1 MHDPHRPIRDRNE
14 PHEPQESADP
24 RRWKALAAVSLA
36 QFILILD
43 LTVVNVALPDLGA
56 DLDLSRTAFTW
67 AVSAYVLFFGGLL
80 LLGGRFADVFGTR
93 PMMQTG
99 LVIFTLASLASGL
112 AQNET
117 LLIGGRIGQ
126 GVGAALLSPAALST
140 ITSIF
145 HGEERTRAL
154 SVWASL
160 GGLGFATGV
169 LVGGILTSAP
179 GWRWVFFINV
189 PVGVV
194 LLAAIRAVVPLRRPD
209 RTAGRIDV
217 LGAVT
222 VTAAT
227 GSLVYGMIN
236 AGDDGWADFETLVPI
251 AAAIVL
257 YGVFVVVERTVRN
270 PLMHP
275 SLLSRRPI
283 VTGAF
288 LMFIASGVLIAD
300 LFLGSQY
307 LQHLRGLSAL
317 ETGLFFLPAALGL
330 LIGAIAAGRL
340 VGTIGTRPVAV
351 VGLTLV
357 AIGNGLLIGL
367 SVDGNVYVEALPGTF
382 LFALGGGPLFVCA
395 TTSALGRVGR
405 HEAGL
410 VSGVVN
416 TFNQLGAALCVAVA
430 STVAAAGLTRTSS
443 IDGFTDAFTVFTVV
457 AAVAAVLVYAHPVP
471 TADQRQAAYG
481 CWRGSRSHLR
491 HVDAH
496 SRVAG
501 AVCLCPAV
509 LVGSG
514 RWRAAEPCYGGD
526 RAGAAACGARA
537 HRRTGCRPDGGRPAW
552 C

>member
-1 MHDPHRPIRDRNE
+1 VVHDTHDPVRDTNE
-14 PHEPQESADP
+14 PREPQASADP
-24 RRWKALAAVSLA
+24 RRWKALAVISVA
-36 QFILILD
+36 QFMLILD

-56 DLDLSRTAFTW
+56 DLDLSRSAFTW
-67 AVSAYVLFFGGLL
+67 AVSIYVLFFGGLL
-80 LLGGRFADVFGTR
+80 LLGGRLADVFGART
-93 PMMQTG
+93 MMLTG

-145 HGEERTRAL
+145 HGEERNKAL

-160 GGLGFATGV
+160 GGVGFAAGV
-169 LVGGILTSAP
+169 LIGGILTAGP

-189 PVGVV
+189 PVGIV
-194 LLAAIRAVVPLRRPD
+194 LLAAIRAVVPPRRPH
-209 RTAGRIDV
+209 RAGRIDV

-227 GSLVYGMIN
+227 GLFIYGMIN
-236 AGDDGWADFETLVPI
+236 AGDGGWADLGTLLAI

-257 YGVFVVVERTVRN
+257 YAVFVVVERTVRT

-283 VTGAF
+283 VAGAF
-288 LMFIASGVLIAD
+288 LMLVASGVLVAGV
-300 LFLGSQY
+300 FLGSQY
-307 LQHLRGLSAL
+307 LQHFRGLSAL

-330 LIGAIAAGRL
+330 MIGAIAAGRL
-340 VGTIGTRPVAV
+340 VGRIGTRPVAV
-351 VGLTLV
+351 VGLALV

-367 SVDGNVYVEALPGTF
+367 SADGNVYVEALPGVVV
-382 LFALGGGPLFVCA
+382 FALGGGPLFVAA
-395 TTSALGRVGR
+395 TTSALGRAGQ

-416 TFNQLGAALCVAVA
+416 TFNQLGAAICVAVA
-430 STVAAAGLTRTSS
+430 STVAAAGLTHTPS

-457 AAVAAVLVYAHPVP
+457 AAVAAMLSPRLVPSGTPQMTGAPHAH
-471 TADQRQAAYG
+471 
-481 CWRGSRSHLR
+481 
-491 HVDAH
+491 
-496 SRVAG
+496 
-501 AVCLCPAV
+501 
-509 LVGSG
+509 
-514 RWRAAEPCYGGD
+514 
-526 RAGAAACGARA
+526 
-537 HRRTGCRPDGGRPAW
+537 
-552 C
+552 

>member
-1 MHDPHRPIRDRNE
+1 MHDPDHPARATDQPR
-14 PHEPQESADP
+14 EPQESADP
-24 RRWKALAAVSLA
+24 RRWKALAAVALA
-36 QFILILD
+36 QFVLILD

-56 DLDLSRTAFTW
+56 DLDLTRTAFTW
-67 AVSAYVLFFGGLL
+67 AVSVYVLFFGGLL
-80 LLGGRFADVFGTR
+80 LLGGRLADVFGARTI
-93 PMMQTG
+93 MLTG

-117 LLIGGRIGQ
+117 LLIGGRVAQ

-145 HGEERTRAL
+145 HGEERNKAL

-160 GGLGFATGV
+160 GGLGFAAGV
-169 LVGGILTSAP
+169 LIGGILTSGP

-189 PVGVV
+189 PVGLV
-194 LLAAIRAVVPLRRPD
+194 LLAAIRGVVPLRRPD
-209 RTAGRIDV
+209 RAAGRIDV

-222 VTAAT
+222 VTAAA
-227 GSLVYGMIN
+227 GSLIYGMIN
-236 AGDDGWADFETLVPI
+236 AGDEGWSDPETLLPI

-257 YGVFVVVERTVRN
+257 YAVFVVVERTVQN

-288 LMFIASGVLIAD
+288 LMLIASGVLIAD

-330 LIGAIAAGRL
+330 MIGAIAAGRL

-351 VGLTLV
+351 VGLILV

-367 SVDGNVYVEALPGTF
+367 SADGNVYVEALPGTF

-395 TTSALGRVGR
+395 TTSALGRVGQ

-410 VSGVVN
+410 VSGIVN
-416 TFNQLGAALCVAVA
+416 TFNQLGAAICVAVA
-430 STVAAAGLTRTSS
+430 STVAAAGLTRTPSL
-443 IDGFTDAFTVFTVV
+443 DGFTDAFTVFTVV
-457 AAVAAVLVYAHPVP
+457 AAVAAVL
-471 TADQRQAAYG
+471 
-481 CWRGSRSHLR
+481 SL
-491 HVDAH
+491 
-496 SRVAG
+496 
-501 AVCLCPAV
+501 V
-509 LVGSG
+509 LVPSG
-514 RWRAAEPCYGGD
+514 KPQM
-526 RAGAAACGARA
+526 
-537 HRRTGCRPDGGRPAW
+537 TGLAPL
-552 C
+552 

>member
-1 MHDPHRPIRDRNE
+1 MHDTHHPVRDTNE
-14 PHEPQESADP
+14 PREPQASADP

-36 QFILILD
+36 QFMLILD

-67 AVSAYVLFFGGLL
+67 AVSIYVLFFGGLL
-80 LLGGRFADVFGTR
+80 LLGGRLADVFGAR
-93 PMMQTG
+93 PVMLTG
-99 LVIFTLASLASGL
+99 LAIFTLASLASGL

-117 LLIGGRIGQ
+117 LLLGGRIAQ
-126 GVGAALLSPAALST
+126 GVGAALLSPAALSA
-140 ITSIF
+140 ITGIF
-145 HGEERTRAL
+145 HGEERNKAL

-160 GGLGFATGV
+160 GGVGFAAGV
-169 LVGGILTSAP
+169 LIGGILTAGP

-189 PVGVV
+189 PVGLA
-194 LLAAIRAVVPLRRPD
+194 LLAAIRAVVPPRRPD
-209 RTAGRIDV
+209 RAAGRIDV

-227 GSLVYGMIN
+227 GSLIYGMVN
-236 AGDDGWADFETLVPI
+236 AGDAGWADPETLLPI

-257 YGVFVVVERTVRN
+257 YAVFVVVERTVPT
-270 PLMHP
+270 PLVHP
-275 SLLSRRPI
+275 SLLTRRPI

-288 LMFIASGVLIAD
+288 LMLIASGVLVAD

-330 LIGAIAAGRL
+330 MIGAIAAGRL

-357 AIGNGLLIGL
+357 AIGNALLIGL
-367 SVDGNVYVEALPGTF
+367 SAGGNVYLEALPGTF

-395 TTSALGRVGR
+395 TTSALGRIGQ

-416 TFNQLGAALCVAVA
+416 TFNQLGAAICVAVA
-430 STVAAAGLTRTSS
+430 STVAAAGLTHTPS
-443 IDGFTDAFTVFTVV
+443 IDGFTGAFTVFTAVP
-457 AAVAAVLVYAHPVP
+457 AVAAVLSLGLIPSGTPQMTGAPHAH
-471 TADQRQAAYG
+471 
-481 CWRGSRSHLR
+481 
-491 HVDAH
+491 
-496 SRVAG
+496 
-501 AVCLCPAV
+501 
-509 LVGSG
+509 
-514 RWRAAEPCYGGD
+514 
-526 RAGAAACGARA
+526 
-537 HRRTGCRPDGGRPAW
+537 
-552 C
+552 